1 MPIKAKK
8 VFVAFRDPGN
18 DQSLFF
24 RLWKLWSLEEPLVR
38 QDPAFHAGLE
48 KVHRDVERYQEQ
60 MRRQQVHIDE
70 IKRLCHVPV
79 R

>member
-1 MPIKAKK
+1 MPIKQKK
-8 VFVAFRDPGN
+8 IVFAFRHPGN
-18 DQSLFF
+18 EQSLFF
-24 RLWKLWSLEEPLVR
+24 RMWKLMTLEEPLAR
-38 QDPAFHAGLE
+38 QDPDLYEGLE
-48 KVHRDVERYQEQ
+48 KVRREVDRYQEQ